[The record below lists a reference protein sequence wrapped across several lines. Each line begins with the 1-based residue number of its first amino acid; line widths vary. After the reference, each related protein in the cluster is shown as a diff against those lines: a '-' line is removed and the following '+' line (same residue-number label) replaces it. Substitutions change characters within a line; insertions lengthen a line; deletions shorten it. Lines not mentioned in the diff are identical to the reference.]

1 MMNTPDGEVLQK
13 SFSNSPAQSDWL
25 EQVKVAAAK
34 YRVAQNNAQDASDAL
49 TAAISGARAMGVPEA
64 QILSVITL

>member
-1 MMNTPDGEVLQK
+1 MKTSDGVILQK
-13 SFSNSPAQSDWL
+13 PISDGPDLSDWL
-25 EQVKVAAAK
+25 EQVKAAAAK

-49 TAAISGARAMGVPEA
+49 TAAISSARAMGVPET